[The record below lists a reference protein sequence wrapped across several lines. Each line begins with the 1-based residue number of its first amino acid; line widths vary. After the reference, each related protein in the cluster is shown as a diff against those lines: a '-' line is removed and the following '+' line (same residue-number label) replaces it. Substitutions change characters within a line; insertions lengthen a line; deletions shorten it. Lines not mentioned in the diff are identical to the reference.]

1 MKEYPVT
8 RDELFELGGI
18 GVATTICFSV
28 GGSYM
33 SRSVDIQ
40 RDLELSQQLPSDVVV
55 RWQTKEIDYWYF
67 GIAIVFIGVVAL
79 ALGGAKI
86 FSIMRST
93 KHSS

>member
-1 MKEYPVT
+1 
-8 RDELFELGGI
+8 
-18 GVATTICFSV
+18 
-28 GGSYM
+28 M